1 MSEEKSTFHTP
12 NEIIIVKKRGGDHGG
27 HHGGAWKIAYA
38 DFMTAM
44 MAFFLVMWLVNASN
58 DETRAAVAS
67 YFNPIRL
74 TDNKP
79 ATRGLRELDQSTQGS
94 VVGNNQGSSD
104 GAGFSAG
111 PQSGGGDDPESS
123 TGKISEFSDAD
134 YFENPYSV
142 LAEIALETGQ
152 QTNVSAAGEGGAS
165 NAGPA
170 TGASGGEAYR
180 DPFDPDFWSKAV
192 EIKAGAEE
200 EGEGS
205 LEALANSG
213 SREAIEEALAAGR
226 EEEAERQAAENAS
239 ETASEQQADNETV
252 AEMAEKV
259 DGDPSAAMAAES
271 EVLTAELIK
280 ATKLREQIE
289 SSMSGRNVEL
299 GEGMSVELAEG
310 GLLISLTGELKGG
323 MFNVGS
329 AVPKRDMVL
338 AMEEIGKLLSEQDG
352 SVSIRG
358 HTDARPFAGTE
369 EDNWTLSMDR
379 ARSAYFMLVRGGLAE
394 DRIEQVSGF
403 ADRRLKVADRPFDDA
418 NRRIEILIQTPAG

>member
-1 MSEEKSTFHTP
+1 MSESQSKHHTA

-44 MAFFLVMWLVNASN
+44 MAFFLVMWLINAAN

-79 ATRGLRELDQSTQGS
+79 ADRGLRELDQSTQGE
-94 VVGNNQGSSD
+94 VVEFHKSTMD
-104 GAGFSAG
+104 GAGYSAG
-111 PQSGGGDDPESS
+111 PKKGGGDDPDSS
-123 TGKISEFSDAD
+123 TGELVKYSDAAFFD
-134 YFENPYSV
+134 NPFSV
-142 LAEIALETGQ
+142 LSEIALESGQ
-152 QTNVSAAGEGGAS
+152 QSNISAAGEGGANTS
-165 NAGPA
+165 GPA

-192 EIKAGAEE
+192 EIRMGAEE

-205 LEALANSG
+205 LQALANSG
-213 SREAIEEALAAGR
+213 SREAIEQALAAGAGDSDAGGQDG
-226 EEEAERQAAENAS
+226 EAAQAGGTRDEKA
-239 ETASEQQADNETV
+239 TV
-252 AEMAEKV
+252 DDV
-259 DGDPSAAMAAES
+259 AAKNKQEAPLVEAGQDEA
-271 EVLTAELIK
+271 LTAELMQ
-280 ATKLREQIE
+280 ASKLRREIE
-289 SSMSGRNVEL
+289 GALKGRNIEWS
-299 GEGMSVELAEG
+299 GGMSVVPSDG
-310 GLLISLTGELKGG
+310 GLLVSLTGELKGG

-329 AVPKRDMVL
+329 AVPKRNMVL
-338 AMEEIGKLLSEQDG
+338 AMEEIGRLLSERGG
-352 SVSIRG
+352 SVSVRG
-358 HTDARPFAGTE
+358 HTDARPFSGKG

-403 ADRRLKVADRPFDDA
+403 ADRRLKVKEDPFADA
-418 NRRIEILIQTPAG
+418 NRRIEILIRQP